1 MELMEM
7 QTNELKKA
15 AEFGTPLYV
24 FYEEE
29 LQETTR
35 RFQNT
40 LGKVAGLC
48 YAMKANPFLVK
59 VMEPIVDRIEVC
71 SMGEFAIC
79 EEQGVAPEKILVS
92 GVLKKAEKLN
102 AVLDKYGN
110 SCMYTAESLQ
120 QFELLKNWSAE
131 HRQEISVFP
140 RLTSGNQFGMD
151 QKTIEE
157 LIENR
162 QNYPFLKIRGI
173 HYFSGTQK
181 RSVGKIQKELEKLD
195 VFLTELKQ
203 KYDFEPEELEYGPGM
218 PVPYFDPSKAIGD
231 DGLLELVQTLE
242 QMNFSGRVTLEMG
255 RAFAADCGYYLTKIM
270 DVKSSDDRNYCITD
284 GGIHQLN
291 YDGQI
296 RGMYEPPMEVLA
308 EERQGEQK
316 NWTICGSLC
325 TVNDIMVQKLPLT
338 DPKPGDVLVF
348 KKTGAYSCMEGML
361 LFLSHSLPK
370 IMLYNNTDGF
380 RQVRKAYKTYKWN
393 MEEK

>member
-1 MELMEM
+1 MEM

-24 FYEEE
+24 FHKEE

-231 DGLLELVQTLE
+231 DGLMELVQTLE

>member
-24 FYEEE
+24 FQEE

-92 GVLKKAEKLN
+92 GVLKKTEKLN

-120 QFELLKNWSAE
+120 QFGLLKNWSAE

>member
-24 FYEEE
+24 FHEEE

-173 HYFSGTQK
+173 QYFSGTQK

-231 DGLLELVQTLE
+231 DGLMELVQTLE

>member
-1 MELMEM
+1 
-7 QTNELKKA
+7 
-15 AEFGTPLYV
+15 
-24 FYEEE
+24 
-29 LQETTR
+29 
-35 RFQNT
+35 
-40 LGKVAGLC
+40 
-48 YAMKANPFLVK
+48 
-59 VMEPIVDRIEVC
+59 
-71 SMGEFAIC
+71 
-79 EEQGVAPEKILVS
+79 
-92 GVLKKAEKLN
+92 
-102 AVLDKYGN
+102 
-110 SCMYTAESLQ
+110 MYTAESLQ

-291 YDGQI
+291 YD
-296 RGMYEPPMEVLA
+296 
-308 EERQGEQK
+308 
-316 NWTICGSLC
+316 
-325 TVNDIMVQKLPLT
+325 
-338 DPKPGDVLVF
+338 
-348 KKTGAYSCMEGML
+348 
-361 LFLSHSLPK
+361 
-370 IMLYNNTDGF
+370 
-380 RQVRKAYKTYKWN
+380 
-393 MEEK
+393 

>member
-24 FYEEE
+24 FNEEE

-231 DGLLELVQTLE
+231 DGLMELVQTLE